1 MIISIITIV
10 KNGMPF
16 IRDTISSV
24 IAQTYPH
31 IEYIIIDGN
40 STDGTFECV
49 NEHMHAITRY
59 ISEDD
64 AGIAEAFN
72 KGLKFATGEY
82 VLFLNADDALVNPEV
97 LNQIAREISKN
108 QYPDFLYGDCEVI
121 ERGSSQFLYR
131 SSIDIT
137 IKDFLRG
144 SIFPHPSTFTKKSYF
159 QKYGSFDNQFKIAMD
174 YEFFMRGIQES
185 RIIHVP
191 TLVTRVRNGGVSTI
205 DGGRVVSEIILAL
218 KKNGYL
224 QNYFAEDRLRFY
236 FWIRKCV
243 RSFLSTVG
251 IYKKFQEVRNYIKN
265 TRTSL

>member
-24 IAQTYPH
+24 IAQTYPN
-31 IEYIIIDGN
+31 IEYIVIDAN
-40 STDGTFECV
+40 STDGTLECV
-49 NEHMHAITRY
+49 NEHMYAITRC

-82 VLFLNADDALVNPEV
+82 VLFLNADDALDNPEV
-97 LNQIAREISKN
+97 LNQIAYEISKN
-108 QYPDFLYGDCEVI
+108 QYPDLVYGDCEVI
-121 ERGSSQFLYR
+121 ERGSSKFLYR
-131 SSIDIT
+131 ASIDIT

-144 SIFPHPSTFTKKSYF
+144 CIFPHPSTFTKKSYF

-191 TLVTRVRNGGVSTI
+191 TLVTKVRNGGMSTI
-205 DGGRVVSEIILAL
+205 SPPKVVNEIILAL

-224 QNYFAEDRLRFY
+224 TNPFEELILRCYYWTRGRLRFSLSKIGLY
-236 FWIRKCV
+236 WMLLRIR
-243 RSFLSTVG
+243 RIF
-251 IYKKFQEVRNYIKN
+251 KKTY
-265 TRTSL
+265 